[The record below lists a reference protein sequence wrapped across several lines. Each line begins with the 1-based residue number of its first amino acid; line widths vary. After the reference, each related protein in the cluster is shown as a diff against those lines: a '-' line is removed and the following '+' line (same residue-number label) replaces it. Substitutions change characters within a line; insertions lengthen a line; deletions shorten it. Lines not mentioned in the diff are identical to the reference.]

1 MLEVKGLKN
10 FLLLCRQM
18 IIYSILIKNLVMLHF
33 LGTLNVDL
41 ISMNPGNHFDEDDP
55 GIVILG
61 RFLAW
66 YIKFEKRKALK
77 KR

>member
-1 MLEVKGLKN
+1 
-10 FLLLCRQM
+10 
-18 IIYSILIKNLVMLHF
+18 MLHF